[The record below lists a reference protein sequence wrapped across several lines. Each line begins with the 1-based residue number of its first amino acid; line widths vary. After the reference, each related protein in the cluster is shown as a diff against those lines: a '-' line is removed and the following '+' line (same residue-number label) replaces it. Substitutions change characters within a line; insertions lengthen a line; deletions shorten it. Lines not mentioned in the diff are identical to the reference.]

1 VEALGVSA
9 GFWRDR
15 RVLVTGAPGFLGGW
29 LVPALLAGGADVVT
43 IIRDWVPESQLTASG
58 RVAEVTVVRGD
69 VCDQALLERVLGEYE
84 IATVLHLA
92 AQAIVP
98 IANRNPVSTFET
110 NIAGTWRLLEAC
122 RRSPTVRQI
131 VLASSDK
138 AYGDSDEL
146 PYVET
151 MPLEAEHPYDVSK
164 ACADLIA
171 RAYARTWALPVVTTR
186 CGNFFGGGDL
196 NWSRVVP
203 GTIRSVLRGERPVI
217 RSDGS
222 PVRDYIY
229 VEDAVSAYLL
239 LAEQLAAEPTLAGE
253 AFNFSTE
260 TPLAVRALVDRI
272 LELMGSKLVPVV
284 LNEARNEIASQY
296 LDASKA
302 RKLLGWR
309 PLYGLD
315 EGLRRTSSW
324 YREHL
329 KPSP

>member
-1 VEALGVSA
+1 MEALGVSA
-9 GFWRDR
+9 DFWLDR
-15 RVLVTGAPGFLGGW
+15 RVLVTGSTGFLGGW
-29 LVPALLAGGADVVT
+29 VVPALLARGADVIT
-43 IIRDWVPESQLTASG
+43 IVRDWMPESQLIASG
-58 RVAEVTVVRGD
+58 RVTGVTVVRGD
-69 VCDQALLERVLGEYE
+69 VCDQALVERVLGEYE
-84 IATVLHLA
+84 IVTVLHLA
-92 AQAIVP
+92 AQAIVA
-98 IANRNPVSTFET
+98 IANRNAVSTFET

-138 AYGDSDEL
+138 AYGASDTL

-151 MPLEAEHPYDVSK
+151 MPLDAEHPYDVSK

-171 RAYARTWALPVVTTR
+171 RTYARTWGVPVATTR
-186 CGNFFGGGDL
+186 CGNFFGGGDR
-196 NWSRVVP
+196 NWNRVVP

-222 PVRDYIY
+222 QVRDYIY
-229 VEDAVSAYLL
+229 VEDAVSAYLQ
-239 LAEQLAAEPTLAGE
+239 LAEQLAADPTLAGE

-284 LNEARNEIASQY
+284 LNEARNEILSQH

-329 KPSP
+329 KQSP